1 MPEKGKFLMVNMS
14 VATAHPS
21 RAYMRRLPRLCSHV
35 PECSLR
41 CWIARMTAEGA
52 AVSTHTVARQ
62 CTLCEAHCG
71 ILVTVD
77 GDRVTRIEGNPD
89 DILSRG
95 YICPKATALAHL
107 HHDPDR
113 LRRPMRRVGDGFEEI
128 GWDEAFALAGE
139 RLRAVRRQ
147 YGRDAIAMYLG
158 NPAAHSSSSVY
169 GIALRIALLTRKFYT
184 ASSID
189 QFPQEFAAWKMFGSN
204 VLMPIADV
212 DRTDRWMIFGANLAV
227 SNGSITTMPDARGRI
242 AAIRRRGGSVVVVD
256 PRRTETARLADEH
269 IAVRPGG
276 DPYLLL
282 GMLHTILTDG
292 ARPVPDA
299 VPLAGVD
306 ELAVLVA
313 SCTPEA
319 MAPRAGVDA
328 DTIRRLARDHAAASS
343 AIAYARVGVCH
354 QVTGTLTH
362 WLVNTLNAVTG
373 NLDRPGGQMFA
384 TPPIDAV
391 RLVRRLG
398 SAYGQWTNRTG
409 EHKSFR
415 SELPVVGLA
424 DEMLGD
430 GTGSGGPVRA
440 LVTYAGNPV
449 LSTPQGGRLDEAL
462 ESLDFFV
469 AVDMYVTET
478 SRHADLILPPVSH
491 LEREEFDF
499 LFPVFSVRN
508 NARFNAR
515 VFEPAADALE
525 DWQIM
530 SRLILEVVPVP
541 VRSRVTRPL
550 RALVDRLSPVRL
562 GALGVLTGPHGVL
575 RRGRRGPTLG
585 RIRRTP
591 GGIDLG
597 PLEPRLRSLVATR
610 DRRVQVAPPEFLA
623 EARRLLAEDEKAVRD
638 TEFDLRL
645 IGRRHLRSNNSWLHN
660 IPTMV
665 KGRDRCTVLMHPDDA
680 AARSLVHG
688 QRVTVRSRIG
698 SIVVLVEVSDEIRV
712 GTVAIPHGW
721 GHGEKGVGWSTAAA
735 HPGANVNLLHDPS
748 VIDTFTG
755 TAAVNATMVNVA
767 AVDERSADHAMSR
780 K

>member
-1 MPEKGKFLMVNMS
+1 
-14 VATAHPS
+14 
-21 RAYMRRLPRLCSHV
+21 
-35 PECSLR
+35 
-41 CWIARMTAEGA
+41 MTAEGA
-52 AVSTHTVARQ
+52 AVSTRTVARQ

-71 ILVTVD
+71 IRVTVD
-77 GDRVTRIEGNPD
+77 HDRVTRIEGDPD
-89 DILSRG
+89 DVLSRG
-95 YICPKATALAHL
+95 YICPKATALAGL

-128 GWDEAFALAGE
+128 GWDEAFALAGK
-139 RLRAVRRQ
+139 RLRAVRRRH
-147 YGRDAIAMYLG
+147 GRDAIAMYLG
-158 NPAAHSSSSVY
+158 NPAAHSSSVVY
-169 GIALRIALLTRKFYT
+169 GIALRVALLTRKFYS

-204 VLMPIADV
+204 VLMPIADI
-212 DRTDRWMIFGANLAV
+212 DRTDRLLVLGANPAV

-242 AAIRRRGGSVVVVD
+242 AAIRRRGGTVVVVD

-269 IAVRPGG
+269 VAVRPGG

-282 GMLHTILTDG
+282 GMLHTILTEG
-292 ARPVPDA
+292 TGPAPGT
-299 VPLAGVD
+299 VPLTGVE
-306 ELAVLVA
+306 ELAELVA
-313 SCTPEA
+313 PCTPEA
-319 MAPRAGVDA
+319 MASRAGVDA
-328 DTIRRLARDHAAASS
+328 DTIRRLARDHVAARS
-343 AIAYARVGVCH
+343 AIAYARIGVCH

-384 TPPIDAV
+384 TPPIDAA
-391 RLVRRLG
+391 RLVRLLG
-398 SAYGQWTNRTG
+398 SGYGLWSSRTG

-415 SELPVVGLA
+415 TELPVVGLA

-430 GTGSGGPVRA
+430 GKGSAGPVRA

-462 ESLDFFV
+462 EGLDFFV
-469 AVDMYVTET
+469 AVDMYLTET

-525 DWQIM
+525 DWQIL
-530 SRLILEVVPVP
+530 SRLTLEVLPLP
-541 VRSRVTRPL
+541 LRSRLTRPL
-550 RALVDRLSPVRL
+550 RTLLDRLSPLRL

-575 RRGRRGPTLG
+575 RRGRRGLTLG
-585 RIRRTP
+585 KIRRSP
-591 GGIDLG
+591 GGVDLG
-597 PLEPRLRSLVATR
+597 PLQPRLRSLVATR
-610 DRRVQVAPPEFLA
+610 DRRVHVAPPEFVD
-623 EARRLLAEDEKAVRD
+623 ETRRLLAGTENDARD

-645 IGRRHLRSNNSWLHN
+645 IGRRHLRSNNSWMHN

-680 AARSLVHG
+680 ASRSLVHG
-688 QRVTVRSRIG
+688 QPVTVRSRIG
-698 SIVVLVEVSDEIRV
+698 SIVVPVEVSDEIRA

-721 GHGEKGVGWSTAAA
+721 GHDEKGVGWSTAAA
-735 HPGANVNLLHDPS
+735 HPGANVNLLHDPA
-748 VIDTFTG
+748 VTDTFTG
-755 TAAVNATMVNVA
+755 NAAVNATMVNVA
-767 AVDERSADHAMSR
+767 ATTAGTAVRPSD
-780 K
+780 